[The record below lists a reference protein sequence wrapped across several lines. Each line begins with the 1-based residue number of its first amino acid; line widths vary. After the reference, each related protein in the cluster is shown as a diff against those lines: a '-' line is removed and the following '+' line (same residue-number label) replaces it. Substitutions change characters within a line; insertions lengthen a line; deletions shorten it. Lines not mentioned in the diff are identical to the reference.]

1 MFLDNYL
8 DDTYYDLVL
17 DNYKYEYLENIDQ
30 DNFKL
35 VYDILVKYK
44 FDYIEDIILNY
55 IELFELEPGYVED
68 SIKELIDKLGDNY
81 VRIIGN
87 DMRYF
92 TLIIDNEDINE

>member
-1 MFLDNYL
+1 MFLENYL

-35 VYDILVKYK
+35 VYDILVKYN

-55 IELFELEPGYVED
+55 IELFELEPSYVED
-68 SIKELIDKLGDNY
+68 SIKKLIYKLGDNY

-92 TLIIDNEDINE
+92 TLIIDNEDIND

>member
-1 MFLDNYL
+1 MFLENYL

-35 VYDILVKYK
+35 VYDILAKYN

-55 IELFELEPGYVED
+55 IELFELEPSYVED
-68 SIKELIDKLGDNY
+68 SIKELIYKLGDNY

-92 TLIIDNEDINE
+92 TLIIDNEDIND